1 MMDDSHYVAI
11 RQNASPA
18 SLAAAITQVQSA
30 LRQDRGDGG
39 PRRRLTLMAAVV
51 QELAPLV
58 EAIEARRGAPDSE
71 ELHVE
76 VKAALIRIDILRGRL
91 GHPRTRLE
99 EWLEALVNEIANMAR
114 HAYPE
119 TVAASISEDRPRS
132 LHAQA
137 KLLKATVKFLIG

>member
-1 MMDDSHYVAI
+1 MLDETYQSF
-11 RQNASPA
+11 RENATPA
-18 SLAAAITQVQSA
+18 SLGLAITQIQSA

-39 PRRRLTLMAAVV
+39 PRRRLTLMSSLV
-51 QELAPLV
+51 QELGPLV
-58 EAIEARRGAPDSE
+58 EAVEARRAEPDNE
-71 ELHVE
+71 DLRAE

-91 GHPRTRLE
+91 GSPRTRLE
-99 EWLEALVNEIANMAR
+99 EWLDALVGEIASRAC

-119 TVAASISEDRPRS
+119 YVADSISADRPRS